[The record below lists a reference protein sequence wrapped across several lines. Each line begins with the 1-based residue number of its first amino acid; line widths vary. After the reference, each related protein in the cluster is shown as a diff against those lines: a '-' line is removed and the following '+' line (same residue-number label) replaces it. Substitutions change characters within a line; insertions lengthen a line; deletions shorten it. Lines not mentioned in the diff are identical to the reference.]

1 LVSIGAVL
9 NAAEQVATILREEI
23 LTGELHG
30 GAPVREQDVAE
41 RLGVSRTPVREAVG
55 RLVAEGLLI
64 KDGNKTAHVF
74 RPTLA
79 DLLEIYEIRIPLE
92 SLAARLSCET
102 ADDTFVTKLEKAR
115 KALAKAEPG
124 ADWSMKHEAFHL
136 LVARGSGRRRLE
148 SLVSTLRV
156 QSEPY
161 VRFAIASDGQFP
173 VRAQHDHDEI
183 VTFVRNRDGKGLE
196 RLVRNHLRATSKQV
210 STLLSRAAGAPN
222 VKTVTTLPGG
232 RAR

>member
-1 LVSIGAVL
+1 MSVGVL
-9 NAAEQVATILREEI
+9 NAAEQVATTLREEI
-23 LTGELHG
+23 LTGQLQG
-30 GAPVREQDVAE
+30 GIPVREQDVAE

-92 SLAARLSCET
+92 SLAARLSCEA
-102 ADDTFVTKLEKAR
+102 ADATFVAELEKAR
-115 KALAKAEPG
+115 KALTKAEPG
-124 ADWSMKHEAFHL
+124 TDWSMKHEAFHL

-148 SLVSTLRV
+148 SLVRTLRV

-161 VRFAIASDGQFP
+161 LRFAIASDGQFP

-183 VTFVRNRDGKGLE
+183 VTLVKNGDGKALE
-196 RLVRNHLRATSKQV
+196 RLVRHHLQATSKHV
-210 STLLSRAAGAPN
+210 STLLARSATRA
-222 VKTVTTLPGG
+222 
-232 RAR
+232 